1 MALWG
6 KKDTVYS
13 TGHIS
18 GISISNDDAVIIG
31 NGTTWTELNGVV
43 PGLVITISGK
53 GAGVIRT
60 VDSPS
65 QLTLVGDTGF
75 TAETGLTSLYNIS
88 EQPKYLIQDTNW
100 GTDEIYGIDNA
111 ETAAANAT
119 SYEVSHAGWVG
130 VTTYTQTNADGTTE
144 VRVKKEVLVAMGA
157 DNQGDGGI
165 SNDNNADDT
174 VFTP

>member
-88 EQPKYLIQDTNW
+88 EQPKYLTHDTNW

-130 VTTYTQTNADGTTE
+130 VTTYMDNSHNPPIM
-144 VRVKKEVLVAMGA
+144 RVKKEVLVAMGA
-157 DNQGDGGI
+157 DDQGDGGI